1 MNIEITDYDRA
12 EEIAENIAKIAGQ
25 MQETFNNLN
34 SNMNQLHNVAWMSNP
49 SSQAH
54 ERYNQFQVAFGK
66 FYNETIRFCNVIN
79 ETVKVWKE
87 QNKIASVKE
96 ENTMDQVKPV

>member
-1 MNIEITDYDRA
+1 MNIEITDYARA
-12 EEIAENIAKIAGQ
+12 EEIASNIARIARD
-25 MQETFNNLN
+25 MQDTFNNLN
-34 SNMNQLHNVAWMSNP
+34 SNMNQLHNSAWMSNP

-54 ERYNQFQVAFGK
+54 ERYSQFQTAFTT

-87 QNKIASVKE
+87 QNNIASVKE
-96 ENTMDQVKPV
+96 ENTMDQVRPV